1 MDTDGWLEGLRRG
14 SRWVIAPVR
23 SRTAHG
29 GAVAVGGHMGQAGVG
44 VHGDCVGCIISP
56 QECARTWCC
65 MRAATRESYRA
76 LARVIALDFVFAT

>member
-14 SRWVIAPVR
+14 SGWVIAPAR

-44 VHGDCVGCIISP
+44 DMVIVLDASSRHKRVRGRGAA
-56 QECARTWCC
+56 CAPRLE
-65 MRAATRESYRA
+65 RARA
-76 LARVIALDFVFAT
+76 SARVIALDFVFAA